1 MIEKVKWRKGGK
13 LTRAAADHV
22 FVHFFIFHWTRDAMI
37 FDSRLWKI
45 QKRRKH
51 TCTHAAL
58 TSASVRVLQRC
69 RVSARL
75 RTNREQRC
83 SLFRLVISIYPAL
96 EFLSASFGFPRPL
109 FPPWSIIVKESRVN
123 LVVERCTISFR
134 FLSAFHW
141 KVAKYWEYRRRNG
154 W

>member
-1 MIEKVKWRKGGK
+1 MKSKIEERREIDEACRRWSR
-13 LTRAAADHV
+13 LRPFLFYPLA
-22 FVHFFIFHWTRDAMI
+22 IWTRFHD
-37 FDSRLWKI
+37 FRFI

-58 TSASVRVLQRC
+58 TSASVRVSLRC

-83 SLFRLVISIYPAL
+83 SLFRLVISIHSAL

-109 FPPWSIIVKESRVN
+109 FPPWSIITKESRVN
-123 LVVERCTISFR
+123 PVVKRCANRILDFSP
-134 FLSAFHW
+134 LSFHW
-141 KVAKYWEYRRRNG
+141 KVAILG
-154 W
+154 I

>member
-1 MIEKVKWRKGGK
+1 MIEKVKWRKRREIDEACRRWSR
-13 LTRAAADHV
+13 LRP
-22 FVHFFIFHWTRDAMI
+22 FFYFPLDAMI

-134 FLSAFHW
+134 FLSAFFPLESS
-141 KVAKYWEYRRRNG
+141 KILG
-154 W
+154 I